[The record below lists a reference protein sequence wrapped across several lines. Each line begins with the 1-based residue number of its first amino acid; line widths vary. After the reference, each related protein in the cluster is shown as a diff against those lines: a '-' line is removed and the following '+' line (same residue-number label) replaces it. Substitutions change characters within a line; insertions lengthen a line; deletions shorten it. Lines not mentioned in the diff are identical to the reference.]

1 MRCIFR
7 LGLQHRVRWLRHGQQ
22 PTLPS
27 LLRRHRPDVRPA
39 PDDQLRLHPQ
49 PREGGIHP
57 GDEIRLLNAASVPT
71 KLGPLAR
78 ENGSSVEV
86 KLGSFWCYDLNPIGK
101 LVVVAVFIGFAK
113 FIEFFLR
120 APACKIFVEV
130 NLAAF
135 GVPCYDFNPIGKLIV
150 VADFVDIA
158 KFMSRFLHSLIFW
171 PSV

>member
-1 MRCIFR
+1 M
-7 LGLQHRVRWLRHGQQ
+7 
-22 PTLPS
+22 
-27 LLRRHRPDVRPA
+27 RPA

-57 GDEIRLLNAASVPT
+57 GDEIRLLTAVSVLA

-78 ENGSSVEV
+78 ENGSS
-86 KLGSFWCYDLNPIGK
+86 
-101 LVVVAVFIGFAK
+101 
-113 FIEFFLR
+113 
-120 APACKIFVEV
+120 VEV

-135 GVPCYDFNPIGKLIV
+135 GVPCYDFNPIGNLIV